1 VLFSN
6 TYSTY
11 TNLILND
18 IKVNGQLSYAK
29 NQYKSSF
36 LLVFKPVYSRYS
48 RFLYYS
54 IILVSMLFAENRIT
68 EKKDRRKSM
77 VCFYA
82 FVWEFRRSECSAI
95 FLFGDEVHNL
105 YTLFGFHIHS
115 TYYLS
120 LYKIQMK
127 SKCLFKNFLFNFLYN
142 EKSVME
148 VLLLM
153 FFETIR

>member
-1 VLFSN
+1 MSSVDCNGNPKDQYETLQII
-6 TYSTY
+6 YMKSTEKQVIMHV
-11 TNLILND
+11 NELKLI
-18 IKVNGQLSYAK
+18 
-29 NQYKSSF
+29 
-36 LLVFKPVYSRYS
+36 VF
-48 RFLYYS
+48 F
-54 IILVSMLFAENRIT
+54 IINKVSMLFAENRIT